1 MTRLNRGIRRLLPL
15 AFAFALIAVPAP
27 QAAPRPAASAVTL
40 EALHW
45 QHENAAYVAAQE
57 ASAARAQTRLVAL
70 HFDHEDRLHRARE
83 LASAPHR
90 SAAAVAAARSGFDWA
105 DALTG
110 AGGAVALIALGVAAN
125 VGIRRRHSRYAH
137 S

>member
-1 MTRLNRGIRRLLPL
+1 MTRLTRRFRRLLPL
-15 AFAFALIAVPAP
+15 AFAFVLIAVPAA
-27 QAAPRPAASAVTL
+27 QAAPKPAASAATL
-40 EALHW
+40 QALHW
-45 QHENAAYVAAQE
+45 QHEDAMYQAIEDASVA
-57 ASAARAQTRLVAL
+57 RTPTWLVAL

-83 LASAPHR
+83 LASGPRR
-90 SAAAVAAARSGFDWA
+90 SAAAVAAARNRFDWA

-110 AGGAVALIALGVAAN
+110 AGGAVALIVLGVAAN